1 MVTDLAIWQRRDA
14 RRREQY
20 RAYVKRKRWGS
31 PVAWLHAIRCERGR
45 GYHRSVKACQP
56 IPIYDPRLV
65 DDG

>member
-1 MVTDLAIWQRRDA
+1 MTVDLATWQRRDA

-20 RAYVKRKRWGS
+20 RRYAHVKRGGS
-31 PVAWLHAIRCERGR
+31 PVGWLHAISCERGR
-45 GYHRSVKACQP
+45 GYHRAVKACQP

>member
-1 MVTDLAIWQRRDA
+1 MTDLATWQRRDA

-20 RAYVKRKRWGS
+20 RRYQRTKRWGA
-31 PVAWLHAIRCERGR
+31 PLGWLHSLSCSESRGNHRARKRC
-45 GYHRSVKACQP
+45 AP